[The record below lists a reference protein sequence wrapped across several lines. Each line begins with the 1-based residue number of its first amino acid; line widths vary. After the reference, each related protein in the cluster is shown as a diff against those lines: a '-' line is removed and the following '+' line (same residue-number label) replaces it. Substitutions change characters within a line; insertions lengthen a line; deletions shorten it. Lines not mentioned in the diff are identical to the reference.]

1 MPKKVQ
7 RRGRTQKG
15 PEAEAPQQG
24 ETFVVP
30 ADVQRSETMKENQAT
45 QQETQTAQRSVGL

>member
-7 RRGRTQKG
+7 RRGKTQKG

-24 ETFVVP
+24 ETFVIP
-30 ADVQRSETMKENQAT
+30 ADVQRSDTMEENHAAE
-45 QQETQTAQRSVGL
+45 QETQTA